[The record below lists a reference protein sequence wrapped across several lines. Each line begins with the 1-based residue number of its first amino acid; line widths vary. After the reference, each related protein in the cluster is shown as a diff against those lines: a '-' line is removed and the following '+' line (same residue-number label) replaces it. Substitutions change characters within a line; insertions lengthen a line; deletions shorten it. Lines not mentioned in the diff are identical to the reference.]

1 MLHVNHPW
9 EFKGEDSE
17 GHTLVVTDESVN
29 LLLPLKCVLNL
40 LTSEKMF
47 LFWQTKLRVMLG
59 LESPEATGEDKEWE
73 TLINETTYSKNDDKD
88 LKFR

>member
-1 MLHVNHPW
+1 M
-9 EFKGEDSE
+9 
-17 GHTLVVTDESVN
+17 N

-40 LTSEKMF
+40 QTLEIIF

-73 TLINETTYSKNDDKD
+73 TLINETTYNKNDDKD

>member
-17 GHTLVVTDESVN
+17 GYTLVVTDESVN

-40 LTSEKMF
+40 QTLEKIF
-47 LFWQTKLRVMLG
+47 YFGRQSFVLCLGWNLLKL
-59 LESPEATGEDKEWE
+59 LEKIRSGRR
-73 TLINETTYSKNDDKD
+73 L
-88 LKFR
+88 

>member
-17 GHTLVVTDESVN
+17 GYTLVVTDESVN

-40 LTSEKMF
+40 QTLEKMF

-73 TLINETTYSKNDDKD
+73 TLINETTYNKNDDKD

>member
-17 GHTLVVTDESVN
+17 GYTLVVTDESVN

-40 LTSEKMF
+40 LTLEKK
-47 LFWQTKLRVMLG
+47 LFIL
-59 LESPEATGEDKEWE
+59 ADKASCYAWAG
-73 TLINETTYSKNDDKD
+73 IS
-88 LKFR
+88 

>member
-1 MLHVNHPW
+1 MLHANHPW

-40 LTSEKMF
+40 QTSEKMF
-47 LFWQTKLRVMLG
+47 LFR
-59 LESPEATGEDKEWE
+59 
-73 TLINETTYSKNDDKD
+73 
-88 LKFR
+88 

>member
-17 GHTLVVTDESVN
+17 GYTLVVTDESVN

-40 LTSEKMF
+40 QTLEKMF

-59 LESPEATGEDKEWE
+59 LESSEATGEDKEWE
-73 TLINETTYSKNDDKD
+73 TLINETTYNKNDDKD

>member
-1 MLHVNHPW
+1 M
-9 EFKGEDSE
+9 
-17 GHTLVVTDESVN
+17 
-29 LLLPLKCVLNL
+29 LNL
-40 LTSEKMF
+40 LSSEKMF

-73 TLINETTYSKNDDKD
+73 TLINETTYNKNDDKD